1 MDLDSKLKVPVEVAD
16 TQLRP
21 DMLLLSRGTKRMA
34 GLPTYSDPPIFT
46 PISDL
51 VSAGSDFRDCTPLFE
66 IPIIGRIFSV

>member
-1 MDLDSKLKVPVEVAD
+1 MVIIEIAD
-16 TQLRP
+16 KGKGEEAR
-21 DMLLLSRGTKRMA
+21 KA

-51 VSAGSDFRDCTPLFE
+51 VSAGSDFCDCTPIFE